1 MRNRGVK
8 SPPIFAKNGR
18 SEAAITYFKLARD
31 DMIQFQVSIELSS
44 VQAFITHKGHCA
56 KINRNH
62 DGNYPLISR
71 LYQEV

>member
-1 MRNRGVK
+1 
-8 SPPIFAKNGR
+8 
-18 SEAAITYFKLARD
+18 
-31 DMIQFQVSIELSS
+31 MIQFQVSIELSS